1 MMIARLR
8 GTVEDIGL
16 DGLLVDVGGT
26 GYLVQVSTRSR
37 AALPPSGAIATLLIE
52 MQIREDAIT
61 LFGFVD
67 RAERDWFKLL
77 TTVQGVGGKVA
88 LNILSTVE
96 PDRLAAAI
104 LAQDKALLSR
114 ADGVGAKLAIRL
126 VTELKDKAA
135 QWSAG
140 LAPPKTSDRGAP
152 ITIPASVGPK
162 GAAEDAISALVN
174 LGYRR
179 VEAAEA
185 VAVPAHNLGGDVATG
200 ELIRAGL
207 KELSQ

>member
-8 GTVEDIGL
+8 GTIEDIGL
-16 DGLLVDVGGT
+16 DGVLVDVNGA
-26 GYLVQVSTRSR
+26 GYLVQVSTRTR
-37 AALPPSGAIATLLIE
+37 AALPVGAVASLLID

-61 LFGFVD
+61 LFGFID

-96 PDRLAAAI
+96 PERLAGAI
-104 LAQDKALLSR
+104 LAQDKALLTR
-114 ADGVGAKLAIRL
+114 AEGVGPKLAVRL

-135 QWSAG
+135 QYSAG
-140 LAPPKTSDRGAP
+140 LGPTRSSEKSATISLSATAAPK
-152 ITIPASVGPK
+152 SV
-162 GAAEDAISALVN
+162 AEDAISALVN

-179 VEAAEA
+179 LEAAEA
-185 VAVPAHNLGGDVATG
+185 VARAGKGLGDDATAGD
-200 ELIRAGL
+200 LIRAGL
-207 KELSQ
+207 KELSA

>member
-8 GTVEDIGL
+8 GTIDDIGL
-16 DGLLVDVGGT
+16 DGILVDVGGA
-26 GYLVQVSTRSR
+26 GYLVQVSTRTR
-37 AALPPSGAIATLLIE
+37 AALPSPGGVATLLID

-61 LFGFVD
+61 LFGFID

-96 PDRLAAAI
+96 PDRLASAI

-114 ADGVGAKLAIRL
+114 AEGVGPKLAVRL

-135 QWSAG
+135 QWNGGLTPGKSAG
-140 LAPPKTSDRGAP
+140 PSAP
-152 ITIPASVGPK
+152 ITISDGMAAKDV
-162 GAAEDAISALVN
+162 AEDAVSALVN

-179 VEAAEA
+179 IEAVQA
-185 VAVPAHNLGGDVATG
+185 VAVAARQFGEGANAG

-207 KELSQ
+207 KELAQ

>member
-8 GTVEDIGL
+8 GTIEDIGL
-16 DGLLVDVGGT
+16 DGVLVDVAGT
-26 GYLVQVSTRSR
+26 GYLVQVSTRTR
-37 AALPPSGAIATLLIE
+37 AALPNGAVATLLIE

-67 RAERDWFKLL
+67 RGERDWFKLL

-96 PDRLAAAI
+96 PERLAGAI
-104 LAQDKALLSR
+104 LAQDKALLTR
-114 ADGVGAKLAIRL
+114 AEGVGPKLAVRL

-135 QWSAG
+135 QYSAG
-140 LAPPKTSDRGAP
+140 LVPAKSGEKGTVVSIPTAAVPK
-152 ITIPASVGPK
+152 SVT
-162 GAAEDAISALVN
+162 EDAISALVN

-179 VEAAEA
+179 LEAAEA
-185 VAVPAHNLGGDVATG
+185 VARAGRNLGDDAAAG

-207 KELSQ
+207 KELSA

>member
-16 DGLLVDVGGT
+16 DGVLIDVNGA
-26 GYLVQVSTRSR
+26 GYLVQVSTRTR
-37 AALPPSGAIATLLIE
+37 AALPFGAIATLLID

-61 LFGFVD
+61 LFGFID

-96 PDRLAAAI
+96 PEKLSGAI
-104 LAQDKALLSR
+104 LAQDKTLLTR
-114 ADGVGAKLAIRL
+114 AEGVGPKLAVRL

-135 QWSAG
+135 QYSAG
-140 LAPPKTSDRGAP
+140 LGPARLSEKTGPVS
-152 ITIPASVGPK
+152 IPAAAGPK
-162 GAAEDAISALVN
+162 SVTEDAISALVN

-179 VEAAEA
+179 LEAAEA
-185 VAVPAHNLGGDVATG
+185 VARAGKNLGDDAAAGD
-200 ELIRAGL
+200 LIRAGL
-207 KELSQ
+207 KELSA

>member
-8 GTVEDIGL
+8 GTIEDIGL
-16 DGLLVDVGGT
+16 DGILVDVAGI
-26 GYLVQVSTRSR
+26 GYLVQVSTRTR
-37 AALPPSGAIATLLIE
+37 AALPRGEAATLLID

-61 LFGFVD
+61 LYGFVD

-96 PDRLAAAI
+96 PDRLAGAI
-104 LAQDKALLSR
+104 LAQDKTLLTR
-114 ADGVGAKLAIRL
+114 AEGVGPKLAVRL

-135 QWSAG
+135 QYSAG
-140 LAPPKTSDRGAP
+140 LGPVRIAEKGTP
-152 ITIPASVGPK
+152 ITIPTATAAKSVT
-162 GAAEDAISALVN
+162 EDAISALVN

-179 VEAAEA
+179 LEAAEA
-185 VAVPAHNLGGDVATG
+185 VARAGRNLGDGAAAG
-200 ELIRAGL
+200 ELIRGGL
-207 KELSQ
+207 KELSA

>member
-8 GTVEDIGL
+8 GTIEDIGL
-16 DGLLVDVGGT
+16 DGVLVDVAGT
-26 GYLVQVSTRSR
+26 GYLVQVSTRTR
-37 AALPPSGAIATLLIE
+37 AALPNGAIATLLID

-61 LFGFVD
+61 LFGFID
-67 RAERDWFKLL
+67 RGERDWFKLL

-96 PDRLAAAI
+96 PDRLAGAI
-104 LAQDKALLSR
+104 LAQDKALLTR
-114 ADGVGAKLAIRL
+114 AEGVGPKLAVRL

-135 QWSAG
+135 QYSAG
-140 LAPPKTSDRGAP
+140 L
-152 ITIPASVGPK
+152 GPVKSPEK
-162 GAAEDAISALVN
+162 GAAVTIPTTTAPKSVTEDAISALVN

-179 VEAAEA
+179 LEAAEA
-185 VAVPAHNLGGDVATG
+185 VARAGRSLGDDAAAG

-207 KELSQ
+207 KELSA

>member
-8 GTVEDIGL
+8 GTIEDIGL
-16 DGLLVDVGGT
+16 DGVLVDVNGT
-26 GYLVQVSTRSR
+26 GYLVQVSIRTR
-37 AALPPSGAIATLLIE
+37 AALPIGAVATLLID

-61 LFGFVD
+61 LFGFID

-96 PDRLAAAI
+96 PERLAGAI
-104 LAQDKALLSR
+104 LAQDKTLLTR
-114 ADGVGAKLAIRL
+114 AEGVGPKLAVRL

-135 QWSAG
+135 QYSAG
-140 LAPPKTSDRGAP
+140 LGPARTAEKGA
-152 ITIPASVGPK
+152 TVSIPA
-162 GAAEDAISALVN
+162 GAAPKSVTEDAISALVN

-179 VEAAEA
+179 LEAAEA
-185 VAVPAHNLGGDVATG
+185 VARAGKGLDDDVTAGD
-200 ELIRAGL
+200 LIRAGL
-207 KELSQ
+207 KELSA